1 MSELLVLESVT
12 AGYGEAVILEQIDLS
27 VEQGASLAVLGR
39 NGVGKTTLLRT
50 LLGGTRQIGGD
61 IRWRGASLRGL
72 DAVRR
77 ARRGIGWVPQE
88 RAVFRSLTVD
98 ENLDVVAHPGP
109 WNKEQVWKLFP
120 RLKERRGHYGDQL
133 SGGEQQMLAIGRA
146 LMSNPALLLL
156 DEPLEG
162 LAPIVAQEVAQSVKQ
177 MMQQGD
183 ITAVVVEQHP
193 VVALQMT
200 SQAIVLERGRICH
213 RASSDEL
220 AQDEERLESLLGVA

>member
-12 AGYGEAVILEQIDLS
+12 AGYGDAVILEQIDLRI
-27 VEQGASLAVLGR
+27 EQGASLAVLGR

-50 LLGGTRQIGGD
+50 LLGGTRQTSGE
-61 IRWRGASLRGL
+61 IRWRGDSLRGL

-77 ARRGIGWVPQE
+77 AHLGMGWVPQE
-88 RAVFRSLTVD
+88 RAVFRSLTVE
-98 ENLDVVAHPGP
+98 ENLDVVARSGL
-109 WNKEQVWKLFP
+109 WDKQRIWKLFP
-120 RLKERRGHYGDQL
+120 RLKERSGHYGDQL

-146 LMSNPALLLL
+146 LMTNPALLLL

-177 MMQQGD
+177 MMDQGD

-213 RASSDEL
+213 RAPSDEL
-220 AQDEERLESLLGVA
+220 ARDEERLESLLGVA